1 MTERQMILA
10 AVDHVGSSSFE
21 ASLEAMQELL
31 DWGYRWVEL
40 FDAEDQKWYRVNVG
54 ELPYMGNK
62 SARLVVDARFV
73 E

>member
-1 MTERQMILA
+1 MNKNMILA
-10 AVDHVGSSSFE
+10 AVDHCGSSSHPQ
-21 ASLEAMQELL
+21 SLEAMQELL
-31 DWGYRWVEL
+31 DAGVRCIEL
-40 FDAEDQKWYRVNVG
+40 LDAEDGWYRINVG